1 MKKIINNPT
10 DVVSEALM
18 GMQAAYPD
26 KLVYTPKME
35 VISRKEKKTDKVAVI
50 SGGGAGH
57 EPLHAGFVGKG
68 MLDAAISGNV
78 FSSPSPDRI
87 GRAIEQVSCGK
98 GVLMVIKNYSGDIMN
113 FGLSADLAEMDD
125 IEVAQVIVKDDVAVP
140 DREEGTG
147 RRGIAGTVFVHKI
160 AGAKAEQGASL
171 AEVKAAAEKAVRNI
185 RTMGVAMTPCIL
197 PAVGKPGFQ
206 IADDEIEIGM
216 GIHGE
221 QGVETTKIKSAK
233 EIAEILVGRIL
244 DDYDYSGS
252 EVAVLVNGLG
262 GTPLMELYILNMEVQ
277 KLLEEKGIK
286 AYRTFVGNYCTAI
299 DMTGASVT
307 LMKLDDELKELLDA
321 PCDTPALKI

>member
-35 VISRKEKKTDKVAVI
+35 VISRKEKKTDKVAII

-78 FSSPSPDRI
+78 FSSPSPDRL
-87 GRAIEQVSCGK
+87 GSAIEQVSCGK

-125 IEVAQVIVKDDVAVP
+125 IEVAQVVVKDDVAVP

-171 AEVKAAAEKAVRNI
+171 AEVKAAAEKAIRNI

-221 QGVETTKIKSAK
+221 KGIETTKIKTAK

-277 KLLEEKGIK
+277 KILEEKGIK
-286 AYRTFVGNYCTAI
+286 AYRTFVGNYCTSI